1 MTRLLATTMLAALIA
16 VPAMAQSGSD
26 ASSAQPVLQVPNA
39 TSPAPQIDS
48 LAPNSKASARPA
60 DDWQAAIH
68 ESGDAGAKPLPSE
81 IGVGTP
87 QAGFVTPR
95 NPPYDDQGGGN

>member
-26 ASSAQPVLQVPNA
+26 ASSAKPVLQTPSA
-39 TSPAPQIDS
+39 ASPAPQVDS
-48 LAPNSKASARPA
+48 RSPIAQPSARPA

-68 ESGDAGAKPLPSE
+68 ESGDSGQSPLPSE
-81 IGVGTP
+81 IGKATP
-87 QAGFVTPR
+87 PAGFVQPR
-95 NPPYDDQGGGN
+95 NPPYDDQGGGD

>member
-1 MTRLLATTMLAALIA
+1 MTRFLATTMLAALIA
-16 VPAMAQSGSD
+16 VPAMAQSGG
-26 ASSAQPVLQVPNA
+26 SAQPVLQTPNA

-48 LAPNSKASARPA
+48 RAPNAQPSARPA

-68 ESGDAGAKPLPSE
+68 ESGDAGQLPLPSE
-81 IGVGTP
+81 IGRSTP

-95 NPPYDDQGGGN
+95 NPPYDDQGGGD

>member
-1 MTRLLATTMLAALIA
+1 MLAALIA

-26 ASSAQPVLQVPNA
+26 QISAKPVLQAPNA
-39 TSPAPQIDS
+39 TSPAPQVDS
-48 LAPNSKASARPA
+48 LAPNSAMSARPA

-68 ESGDAGAKPLPSE
+68 ESGDSGQSPLPSE

-87 QAGFVTPR
+87 HAGFVTPR
-95 NPPYDDQGGGN
+95 NPPYDDQGGGD

>member
-16 VPAMAQSGSD
+16 VPAMAASGVD
-26 ASSAQPVLQVPNA
+26 SSASQPVLQVPNA
-39 TSPAPQIDS
+39 TSPAPQVDS
-48 LAPNSKASARPA
+48 LAPNARPSARPA

-68 ESGDAGAKPLPSE
+68 ESGDAGQAPLPSE

-87 QAGFVTPR
+87 KAGFVTPR